1 MRDGQ
6 DAGELLLDIEAR
18 IGELLPSAEEAQKLS
33 HKIPRSGLP
42 RSGPHQKVLPE
53 GITERKAH
61 QARTIKA
68 HPDIVARDFL
78 QKEMAGEWE
87 VVSKFIHDLFQSKQS
102 FANARSQGIGWQTIL
117 KFLGGSWKAWEVQ
130 LWTTVDRSKR
140 ASHSGSPVNG
150 GPCED

>member
-18 IGELLPSAEEAQKLS
+18 IGELLPSAEDARKTAFTGKERQK
-33 HKIPRSGLP
+33 R
-42 RSGPHQKVLPE
+42 PE
-53 GITERKAH
+53 WIDGKKAH

-78 QKEMAGEWE
+78 QKEMDKAKDWDSS
-87 VVSKFIHDLFQSKQS
+87 SKFIRAIFQTEPAFRASKGV
-102 FANARSQGIGWQTIL
+102 GIGSPTIL